1 MKKEDGV
8 NSIISSCTDQ
18 IGEINEEKKER
29 KEYSE
34 ALFDLTSL
42 QREANSR
49 FGFRAQQTL
58 QITQGLY
65 QPRSGEGYITYP
77 RTDSRRLPDDY
88 PSQVIETLGKFK
100 NSKYET
106 YSKNILD
113 KGLVNNKDKKV
124 FDSKKV
130 SDHFAIIPTN
140 IIPASGKLTEPET
153 KIYDLI

>member
-1 MKKEDGV
+1 MSQ
-8 NSIISSCTDQ
+8 NQ
-18 IGEINEEKKER
+18 EINEEKKER

-100 NSKYET
+100 NSKY
-106 YSKNILD
+106 N
-113 KGLVNNKDKKV
+113 GLTVGGSHVKPQAQSEK
-124 FDSKKV
+124 
-130 SDHFAIIPTN
+130 
-140 IIPASGKLTEPET
+140 
-153 KIYDLI
+153 